1 MITWEPSP
9 AESPPQARAR
19 YPGVQDLHHRMRFQ
33 VLSLVALWM
42 LAIAALNLWW
52 AHHLISAESRH
63 HMLDQALALA
73 RQLELFTDAGLAPSD
88 ALSQIADWPGRF
100 HELDLEDARGGLLAS
115 TQMDARPGRPAEG
128 DDTSAVLV
136 PIRIGPNDCKLRLW
150 MIPHRLSSHY
160 RDMLAANLAVS
171 LSAGIVLT
179 LLIGVATTRAARRYD
194 ALLLA
199 IEKLE
204 DQDARTKQLELMGKL
219 AAGLAHEVRNP
230 LNALGLGLQRIR
242 SELVP
247 ECGQHGKV
255 WGPAVG
261 LLYAEVRRLDKV
273 VEEFL
278 SMARTPSLALDAF
291 DLGAFV
297 SELPQLYADEMRQ
310 AGVQVELK
318 SPSGSHTMEAD
329 REKVRQ
335 VMVNLLRNALE
346 AVPSS
351 QPRVQVVASCSPDAH
366 ILEVRDNG
374 PGFKVEDTEKVFEVF
389 YTSKRQ
395 GTGLGLPIARRIVE
409 AHGGT
414 LDCRREGEWTVF
426 TVRLPKRRG
435 LLCSAPA

>member
-1 MITWEPSP
+1 MIAREL
-9 AESPPQARAR
+9 PPHDAPLLARAR
-19 YPGVQDLHHRMRFQ
+19 YPGVQDLHRRMRFQ
-33 VLSLVALWM
+33 VLGLVALWM

-52 AHHLISAESRH
+52 AHRLISAESRH
-63 HMLDQALALA
+63 HMVDQAMALA
-73 RQLELFTDAGLAPSD
+73 RQLEFFTDAGLTPKE
-88 ALSQIADWPGRF
+88 ALSQLADWPGRF
-100 HELDLEDARGGLLAS
+100 HELDLEDARGRLLAS
-115 TQMDARPGRPAEG
+115 TQNDSRPERPAEG
-128 DDTSAVLV
+128 DEHSAVFV
-136 PIRIGPNDCKLRLW
+136 PVRLGQNDCKLRLW
-150 MIPHRLSSHY
+150 MVPHRLSSHY

-194 ALLLA
+194 ALLLD

-242 SELVP
+242 NELVP
-247 ECGQHGKV
+247 QCGQHGKA
-255 WGPAVG
+255 WDPAVG

-278 SMARTPSLALDAF
+278 SMARTPTLAFDAF

-310 AGVQVELK
+310 AGIQVELK
-318 SPSGSHTMEAD
+318 TPSGNHTMEAD
-329 REKVRQ
+329 REKLRQ

-346 AVPSS
+346 AVPASEA
-351 QPRVQVVASCSPDAH
+351 RVQVIATCSPEAH
-366 ILEVRDNG
+366 VLEVRDNG
-374 PGFKVEDTEKVFEVF
+374 LGPEIDNTEKVFEVF

-395 GTGLGLPIARRIVE
+395 GTGLGLPIARRLVE

-414 LDCRREGEWTVF
+414 LDCRRQQEWTVF